1 MKTIDVGKCI
11 KVAQMKR
18 SVRSDRI
25 AKDFGVAKQQ
35 VYRWRN
41 SPDMAVSKA
50 CMFADYFNMSVGEF
64 LQLGD

>member
-18 SVRSDRI
+18 TIRSDQM
-25 AKDFGVAKQQ
+25 AKDFSVAKQQ

-41 SPDMAVSKA
+41 SEDMSVSKA
-50 CMFADYFNMSVGEF
+50 LMFADYFNMSVGEF
-64 LQLGD
+64 LELGD